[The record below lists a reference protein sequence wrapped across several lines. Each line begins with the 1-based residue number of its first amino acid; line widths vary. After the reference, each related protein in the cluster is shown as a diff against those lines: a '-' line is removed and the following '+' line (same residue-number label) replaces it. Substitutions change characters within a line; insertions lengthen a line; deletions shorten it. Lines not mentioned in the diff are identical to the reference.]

1 MAEKQPESSAI
12 VPVCEEPLFVK
23 LSSSSAHRRTAAL
36 VLMSAQSSMEDSSS
50 SLASRSRFVSPLRSK
65 HHNALF
71 IGLSAGQFDAN
82 NPKMLWTCSL
92 PDLSRLFSSLQ
103 EASTGLLPPDNN
115 NNLEIET
122 MEEEEAKED
131 AQSENEDVYQDDD
144 LRELRASMERLL
156 QEENSEGEG

>member
-1 MAEKQPESSAI
+1 
-12 VPVCEEPLFVK
+12 
-23 LSSSSAHRRTAAL
+23 
-36 VLMSAQSSMEDSSS
+36 MSAQSSMEDSSS
-50 SLASRSRFVSPLRSK
+50 SLASRFVSPLLSK

-92 PDLSRLFSSLQ
+92 PDISRLFSSLQ
-103 EASTGLLPPDNN
+103 EAGGVNGAVAPDNDNN

-131 AQSENEDVYQDDD
+131 EQSENEDVYQDDD

-156 QEENSEGEG
+156 QEERSEEEG